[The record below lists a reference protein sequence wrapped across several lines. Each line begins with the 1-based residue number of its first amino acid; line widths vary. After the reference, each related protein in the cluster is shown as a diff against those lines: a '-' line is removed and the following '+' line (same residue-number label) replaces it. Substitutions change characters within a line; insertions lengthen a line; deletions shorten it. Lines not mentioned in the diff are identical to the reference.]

1 MWHRTFT
8 YSSTCFLFPEG
19 PQRRSGNMCCYVS
32 QTKMAFT
39 PNVVCYRNDLCWLSV
54 AMLSMISVMHAA
66 MVCLSTD
73 VQHDNDISVTFV
85 RFNLYMYYMYI
96 YMYI

>member
-1 MWHRTFT
+1 M
-8 YSSTCFLFPEG
+8 
-19 PQRRSGNMCCYVS
+19 V
-32 QTKMAFT
+32 
-39 PNVVCYRNDLCWLSV
+39 LCKPDQDG
-54 AMLSMISVMHAA
+54 MLSMVSVMHAA

-73 VQHDNDISVTFV
+73 VQHDNDISMTFV

>member
-1 MWHRTFT
+1 MHIICGTVHSHT
-8 YSSTCFLFPEG
+8 AVPVSCFLKVPEG
-19 PQRRSGNMCCYVS
+19 GLAYMCCYVS

-39 PNVVCYRNDLCWLSV
+39 TNVVCYRNDLCWLSI

-73 VQHDNDISVTFV
+73 VQHDNDISMTFV
-85 RFNLYMYYMYI
+85 RFNLYI
-96 YMYI
+96 YL